1 MLFQSFAKSPSPA
14 QLLPTVLT
22 PSPNIYPPL
31 NFFKKIEKF
40 IYRGILPESFALG
53 NEKTPPLESYRE
65 IETKFSKIISGSG
78 HRLARRHVT
87 RKPCTPLTAS
97 PSPSFIRLDDTLDNA

>member
-22 PSPNIYPPL
+22 PSPYIYSPL
-31 NFFKKIEKF
+31 NFFFKKIEKF

-65 IETKFSKIISGSG
+65 IETKFSKIISG
-78 HRLARRHVT
+78 HLT
-87 RKPCTPLTAS
+87 RATSRDA
-97 PSPSFIRLDDTLDNA
+97 

>member
-53 NEKTPPLESYRE
+53 NEKNPTARE
-65 IETKFSKIISGSG
+65 LSRDRNEIFENNLRFRAPDS
-78 HRLARRHVT
+78 RDVT
-87 RKPCTPLTAS
+87 
-97 PSPSFIRLDDTLDNA
+97 

>member
-78 HRLARRHVT
+78 HLT
-87 RKPCTPLTAS
+87 RATSRDA
-97 PSPSFIRLDDTLDNA
+97 